1 MDSSRLFH
9 LFIISLFSAAVA
21 LLGLNELSHRFM
33 KSRTKQGA
41 EIPESRIVKEL
52 SGEVN
57 VLNPLAGRPTEVATA
72 PAPAGAQGANVYGAV
87 REKGQRLME
96 KLLPKE

>member
-9 LFIISLFSAAVA
+9 LLIISLFSAAVA

-33 KSRTKQGA
+33 KARAKQG
-41 EIPESRIVKEL
+41 EIVESRIVKEL

-57 VLNPLAGRPTEVATA
+57 VVNPLAGRPTERATA
-72 PAPAGAQGANVYGAV
+72 HAAPAAPQSADVYGAV
-87 REKGQRLME
+87 REQGQRLME

>member
-9 LFIISLFSAAVA
+9 LLIISLFSAAVA

-33 KSRTKQGA
+33 KSKVKQGA
-41 EIPESRIVKEL
+41 EVVESRIVKEL

-57 VLNPLAGRPTEVATA
+57 VVNPLAGRPTEQATTVA
-72 PAPAGAQGANVYGAV
+72 PAAPQSADVYGAV